1 MFEKETGSSP
11 ASKLFHITSLG
22 ERVGLAQVC
31 SYTDECLVVQVDATA
46 LIQQWSVFKGDAPV
60 KMVGGQRLAA
70 KVFELDEVK
79 ADLFKALMAAHCT
92 NQVCLNGI
100 QFYRRPDEARTSM
113 KISKG
118 QLVLAPIAPM
128 ANISCRAGVNS
139 ISLGKH
145 MAADAH
151 HEFFVAAPGKP
162 PIELADPTNFPA
174 DSTVAAFWWIGTTDQ
189 LKDANMEVS
198 YITKKDIEVPILT
211 NITDLMPNVK
221 LLKYRAKAAV
231 VQLRGAKVL
240 SGSASGNKDEEPP
253 KRARKSN

>member
-1 MFEKETGSSP
+1 
-11 ASKLFHITSLG
+11 
-22 ERVGLAQVC
+22 
-31 SYTDECLVVQVDATA
+31 
-46 LIQQWSVFKGDAPV
+46 
-60 KMVGGQRLAA
+60 
-70 KVFELDEVK
+70 
-79 ADLFKALMAAHCT
+79 
-92 NQVCLNGI
+92 
-100 QFYRRPDEARTSM
+100 
-113 KISKG
+113 
-118 QLVLAPIAPM
+118 
-128 ANISCRAGVNS
+128 
-139 ISLGKH
+139 

-162 PIELADPTNFPA
+162 PIELADPTNSPA

-253 KRARKSN
+253 KRAGKSN